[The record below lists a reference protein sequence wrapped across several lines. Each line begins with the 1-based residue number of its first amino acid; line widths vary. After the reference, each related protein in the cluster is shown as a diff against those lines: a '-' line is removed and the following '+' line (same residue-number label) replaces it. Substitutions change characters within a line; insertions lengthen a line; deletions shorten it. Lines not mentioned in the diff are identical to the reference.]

1 MEKKLYEELVLEVI
15 NFSDEDVLG
24 VSGYLGESDDLADII
39 PDTLGALK
47 L

>member
-39 PDTLGALK
+39 PDPLGSLK